1 MCPLDVDSV
10 LVGAFVLMVYGSLA
24 LATVP
29 DVILSP
35 LIVMF
40 CAAPLELNFS
50 LPSTDKPASS
60 MLKFN
65 LVPILYLYCCSY
77 KLVRHAIC

>member
-29 DVILSP
+29 DVILSAA
-35 LIVMF
+35 IVIF
-40 CAAPLELNFS
+40 
-50 LPSTDKPASS
+50 
-60 MLKFN
+60 
-65 LVPILYLYCCSY
+65 
-77 KLVRHAIC
+77 